1 MEVSKTFVIGA
12 GGKNKFYPLM
22 LWVVIL
28 ITHERNNVRGVIG
41 MEDILQIETNLCTI
55 AQCAFREKRTFFLP
69 NLQGIGIVYIA

>member
-1 MEVSKTFVIGA
+1 
-12 GGKNKFYPLM
+12 M

-55 AQCAFREKRTFFLP
+55 AQCAFREEEPFSSQTSK
-69 NLQGIGIVYIA
+69 GIGIVYIA